1 MVAPQI
7 PSPVAVDA
15 HKDTGTAPPLV
26 WKFAVLPALQVVPAD
41 QNVVTAAL
49 TGSVHIT
56 ASARSAARRDV
67 IDFIGATLSVGCI
80 VLEEQISQWVMA
92 LRVPR
97 VLLR

>member
-49 TGSVHIT
+49 TGSAHIA
-56 ASARSAARRDV
+56 ASARIVARKDIV
-67 IDFIGATLSVGCI
+67 DFIGATLRFGCI
-80 VLEEQISQWVMA
+80 VLEEEISRWVMA
-92 LRVPR
+92 SPIPHVFWR
-97 VLLR
+97 